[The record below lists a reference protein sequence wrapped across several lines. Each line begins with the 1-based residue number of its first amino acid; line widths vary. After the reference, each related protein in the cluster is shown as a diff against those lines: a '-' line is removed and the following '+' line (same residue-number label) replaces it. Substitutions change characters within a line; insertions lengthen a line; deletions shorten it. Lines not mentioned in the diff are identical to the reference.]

1 MPRYARG
8 AYLDSERLGGPNGL
22 EPRARSLVRIGK
34 RLGKRAD
41 RAVAHEAE
49 RDARINRIF
58 DDVDVVLTPATAA
71 PAPRLGQGVH
81 RSGVRSILSSTPWVA
96 YTPPWNLT
104 GQPAMA
110 IPAGSTAPA
119 YQPVCS
125 SSRGPA
131 RSRRSS
137 RWQPKWSEWPRSSIG
152 GRKAGPMTALIV
164 ALVVIGASL
173 VIAEAHV
180 PSYGL
185 LGLSGIAAFA
195 VAGVLAVGAAGG
207 ARCSR
212 SRSWF
217 RPPPSVVG

>member
-1 MPRYARG
+1 MRAAIERTVALLDELGHVTVERDPDYGDIRPLFVPRYARG

-34 RLGKRAD
+34 RLGRRAD

-110 IPAGSTAPA
+110 IPAGVDGTGVPTGVQLVARPSEEST
-119 YQPVCS
+119 
-125 SSRGPA
+125 
-131 RSRRSS
+131 
-137 RWQPKWSEWPRSSIG
+137 II
-152 GRKAGPMTALIV
+152 AL
-164 ALVVIGASL
+164 AAQMERM
-173 VIAEAHV
+173 AEE
-180 PSYGL
+180 
-185 LGLSGIAAFA
+185 
-195 VAGVLAVGAAGG
+195 
-207 ARCSR
+207 
-212 SRSWF
+212 
-217 RPPPSVVG
+217 